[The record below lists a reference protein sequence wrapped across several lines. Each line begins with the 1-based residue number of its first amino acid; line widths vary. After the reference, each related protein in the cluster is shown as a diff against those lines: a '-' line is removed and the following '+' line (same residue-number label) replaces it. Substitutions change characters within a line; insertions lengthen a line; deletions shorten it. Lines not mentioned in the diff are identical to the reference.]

1 MSAPAPPVPEFGH
14 CTRCGTRLLR
24 FSQQGRCP
32 RCLLAAALSVTSPAR
47 LPVAQVFPRPFGD
60 YSLLSEIARGGMG
73 VVFRARQ
80 QSLGRT
86 VALKVIGTGALATPD
101 LVRRFEAEARAAAA
115 LDHPNIVPI
124 FEVGEYEGQ
133 HYFTMA
139 CIEGQSLAQIVA
151 DPARRPSPA
160 LAAQWIAQLARAV
173 HHAHQRGVLH
183 RDLKPSNIL
192 VDGEGQLHLTD
203 FGLAKLLDGDGSLT
217 RTLAVV
223 GTPTYMSPEQAGGR
237 SQFLTTATDVYGLG
251 AVFYEL
257 LTGHPPFSA
266 GTPVAIL
273 RLVLDQEPKR
283 PCQWV
288 PGLDRDLEAICL
300 KCLEKDPSRR
310 YGSAVALAEE
320 LDRWQRHEPLE
331 VRPSGSFERLTKWGR
346 RHPLEALLVT
356 AIFGGLLA
364 ISIISSV
371 LGVRIS
377 KARQSLAQEVD
388 QRTQAAKR
396 LHMEVGQHLVN
407 EHDPAAALLPYLEAF
422 RLDAG
427 VAERA
432 DVHRRRL
439 GALLQRVPQLERV
452 WFHEGAVNVA
462 HFSPDGRWVVS
473 ASDDRTARVW
483 SVDQGQSVIPPLVHP
498 AGVATAG
505 FSPDG
510 RWVATTCAD
519 GFARIWDSRT
529 GRQQGPAVPQNER
542 NAKRPTMS
550 GVPFHPRG
558 HRFISNSNQ
567 VAQAWD
573 ILTGTPVGPA
583 FVAAARINQIRYH
596 PDGSR
601 VLGVSGDGLAWIWDA
616 ETGRPIS
623 QPWAHDR
630 ALQSGEF
637 NPEGNRVLILDDL
650 RSAYLWDVA
659 SGRLI
664 GGPVRHSSRDSLVL
678 GAFSPVDPMFLTLGF
693 DSQIQFWNSDTG
705 QTAWPRLERDGNLTT
720 VQFSRSGTQII
731 ANTFAGLAQTL
742 DFRHGD
748 PTGPALHHGGVV
760 QYAEFSPDDRS
771 ILTASQ
777 DGAVRIWKWN
787 SNPAKYQV
795 AVGPGLR
802 GIAPSSDGR
811 RFLTFGT
818 GQPAE
823 LWDAHTGQRQGE
835 AWEIGAGVL
844 SAAFDPRG
852 QQIALGTQGA
862 QVQLRNADTGELL
875 HPPLKVRGQ
884 VRFVEFSQSGD
895 RLLTLSASGSDG
907 HAARLWD
914 ARTGEALSPP
924 LEHPQLITVAGL
936 SPDGRLLF
944 TGCEDGFI
952 RFFETDHGAPR
963 GQPLS
968 IGYPVGDGQFS
979 PDGTQLV
986 AAAID
991 GTFDPRSA
999 WIIDVINRK
1008 AVLELAG
1015 HRDGVRL
1022 ARYSPDGRW
1031 IATGGEDNTVRIWDS
1046 RTGHPQ
1052 GVPLVHRNKVRS
1064 LAFSP
1069 DSRLL
1074 ASASRDGTF
1083 AVWEVSTGDLIVS
1096 DRREDRAL
1104 NWVGFRPDGREVLTV
1119 SADGT
1124 IGCWDVSPTTRSM
1137 AELEQMAERLTVQ
1150 RSGAS
1155 GPETLSPDAWRKL
1168 WTGSP

>member
-1 MSAPAPPVPEFGH
+1 MSAPASQVPEFGH

-24 FSQQGRCP
+24 FSQHGRCP
-32 RCLLAAALSVTSPAR
+32 RCLLGAALSVPNPTRTPIAP
-47 LPVAQVFPRPFGD
+47 LFPRPFGD
-60 YSLLSEIARGGMG
+60 YVLLSEIARGGMG

-80 QSLGRT
+80 ESLGRT

-139 CIEGQSLAQIVA
+139 CIEGQSLAQILA
-151 DPARRPSPA
+151 DPARRPS
-160 LAAQWIAQLARAV
+160 AAMAARWIAQLARAV

-217 RTLAVV
+217 RTLAVL
-223 GTPTYMSPEQAGGR
+223 GTPTYMSPEQASGR

-251 AVFYEL
+251 AVFYES
-257 LTGHPPFSA
+257 LTGHPPFNA

-283 PCQWV
+283 PSHWV
-288 PGLDRDLEAICL
+288 PGLNRDLEAICL

-310 YGSAVALAEE
+310 YASAIALAEE

-377 KARQSLAQEVD
+377 KARQSLAQEVE

-407 EHDPAAALLPYLEAF
+407 AHDPAAALLPYLDAF
-422 RLDAG
+422 RLDAA
-427 VAERA
+427 VPERA

-452 WFHEGAVNVA
+452 WFHDGAVNVA
-462 HFSPDGRWVVS
+462 HFSPDGRLVVS

-483 SVDQGQSVIPPLVHP
+483 SVTLGQPVTPPLVHP
-498 AGVATAG
+498 QVVTTAS

-510 RWVATTCAD
+510 RWIATTCAD
-519 GFARIWDSRT
+519 GFARLWNSQT
-529 GRQQGPAVPQNER
+529 GVQQGSAVPQNER
-542 NAKRPTMS
+542 SAKRPTLS
-550 GVPFHPRG
+550 GVQFHPNSG
-558 HRFISNSNQ
+558 RFITASNHL
-567 VAQAWD
+567 AQAWD
-573 ILTGTPVGPA
+573 TLTGKPVGPA
-583 FVAAARINQIRYH
+583 FVASARLNQIRYH
-596 PDGSR
+596 PNGSR
-601 VLGVSGDGLAWIWDA
+601 VLGVSQDGLAWLWDA
-616 ETGRPIS
+616 ETGQPTS
-623 QPWAHDR
+623 QPWAHNH
-630 ALQSGEF
+630 ALQSGDF
-637 NPEGNRVLILDDL
+637 NPTGNRVLILDEL
-650 RSAYLWDVA
+650 RSAYLWDVP
-659 SGRLI
+659 SGRQI
-664 GGPVRHSSRDSLVL
+664 GGPVQHSSRDSLVL
-678 GAFSPVDPMFLTLGF
+678 GEFSPVDAVFLTLGF

-720 VQFSRSGTQII
+720 VQFSHSGTQVI

-742 DFRHGD
+742 DFREGT
-748 PTGPALHHGGVV
+748 PTGPVLHHGGVV
-760 QYAEFSPDDRS
+760 QFAEFSPDDRS

-777 DGAVRIWKWN
+777 DGAVRIWRWN
-787 SNPAKYQV
+787 SNPAKYQI
-795 AVGPGLR
+795 AVGRGLR
-802 GIAPSSDGR
+802 GIAPSPDGR

-818 GQPAE
+818 GQPVE
-823 LWDAHTGQRQGE
+823 LWDASTGQRQGS

-844 SAAFDPRG
+844 AAAFDPSG
-852 QQIALGTQGA
+852 KQVAVGTQGS
-862 QVQLRNADTGELL
+862 QVQLRDAATGKLL
-875 HPPLKVRGQ
+875 HGPLAVRGQ
-884 VRFVEFSQSGD
+884 VRFVEFSQSGEQ
-895 RLLTLSASGSDG
+895 LLTLSAGG
-907 HAARLWD
+907 TVNHAARLWD
-914 ARTGEALSPP
+914 TRTGEALSPP
-924 LEHPQLITVAGL
+924 LVHPQLITVAGL

-979 PDGTQLV
+979 PDGTHLV

-991 GTFDPRSA
+991 SSFDPRSA
-999 WIIDVINRK
+999 WIIDVATRK
-1008 AVLELAG
+1008 TVLELAG

-1031 IATGGEDNTVRIWDS
+1031 IATGGEDNAVRIWNA
-1046 RTGHPQ
+1046 RTGRPQ
-1052 GVPLVHRNKVRS
+1052 AGPLVHRNKIRS

-1069 DSRLL
+1069 DNRLL
-1074 ASASRDGTF
+1074 TSASREGTF
-1083 AVWEVSTGDLIVS
+1083 AVWDVVTGELIVS

-1124 IGCWDVSPTTRSM
+1124 IGCWDVSPTTRSL
-1137 AELEQMAERLTVQ
+1137 AELERMAERLTV
-1150 RSGAS
+1150 RRP
-1155 GPETLSPDAWRKL
+1155 GPDGSETLSPEAWRRL
-1168 WTGSP
+1168 WVGSP